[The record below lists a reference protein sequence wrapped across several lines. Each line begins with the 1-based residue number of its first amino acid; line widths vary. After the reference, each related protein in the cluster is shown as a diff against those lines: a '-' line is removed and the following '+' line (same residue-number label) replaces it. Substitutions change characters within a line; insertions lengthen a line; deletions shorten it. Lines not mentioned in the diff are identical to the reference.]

1 MGQLDNLDSYGLLD
15 HFVQYCLFGW
25 PVIVIWICEPE
36 ISESYFFLGPPVVL
50 VNMVVR
56 NLLVVKCSVS
66 FVAGSRG
73 ASGRDVWNQESFRHQ
88 YVRKAGIIL
97 MSIIN

>member
-1 MGQLDNLDSYGLLD
+1 MGHLDNLDSYGLLD

-56 NLLVVKCSVS
+56 KL
-66 FVAGSRG
+66 
-73 ASGRDVWNQESFRHQ
+73 
-88 YVRKAGIIL
+88 
-97 MSIIN
+97 